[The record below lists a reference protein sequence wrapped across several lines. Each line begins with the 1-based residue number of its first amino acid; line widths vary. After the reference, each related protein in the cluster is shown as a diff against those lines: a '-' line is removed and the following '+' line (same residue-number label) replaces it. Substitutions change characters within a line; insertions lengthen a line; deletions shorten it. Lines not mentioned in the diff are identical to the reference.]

1 MMVSKPH
8 RLFEILW
15 RLRHPSG
22 QFLYDFKE
30 MLLMLTCL
38 GAVLRLF
45 WLMGKISTHV
55 SFAQSKMKDRPTRT
69 ARPSLCHLPALR
81 IRFARLPRARSN

>member
-1 MMVSKPH
+1 MMASNPH

-30 MLLMLTCL
+30 MLFMLTYL
-38 GAVLRLF
+38 AAVLGLF
-45 WLMGKISTHV
+45 WFMGK
-55 SFAQSKMKDRPTRT
+55 
-69 ARPSLCHLPALR
+69 L
-81 IRFARLPRARSN
+81 SNAPIVHMIQN

>member
-8 RLFEILW
+8 RLLEILW

-30 MLLMLTCL
+30 MLLMLTYL
-38 GAVLRLF
+38 GAVLGLF
-45 WLMGKISTHV
+45 WLMGKNIHTR
-55 SFAQSKMKDRPTRT
+55 SFAQSKMKDHDRHGRHG
-69 ARPSLCHLPALR
+69 RVCHLPALR
-81 IRFARLPRARSN
+81 ICFRALAPRKK